1 MVAVN
6 VVVVLA
12 ISASAVVKSLAVEDC
27 HLVTLPVLPLN
38 VRVVL
43 LVPVHTVAPPA
54 MVPPTEDELTVTST
68 AVRVD
73 EGHEVP
79 LPDHVIST

>member
-1 MVAVN
+1 MAVN

-12 ISASAVVKSLAVEDC
+12 ISVTPEAKPLAAQDC
-27 HLVTLPVLPLN
+27 HLVTLPVFPLN
-38 VRVVL
+38 VRVAL

-54 MVPPTEDELTVTST
+54 MVPPTDDELTVTST